1 MGERRPQDVP
11 LSPTHLRPEQW
22 LPRPAGRART
32 LCLRVL
38 ISWTRNALPPRQTH
52 GGLSHWPSRG
62 VWGAQSV
69 QRLTLDFGSSHHLT
83 VCEFEPRVRL
93 CADSC
98 EPARDTLSLSV
109 CLFSSPFSLSVSQ
122 NKIDK
127 LKKKMSGHR
136 SGRDLQSQCLF
147 PRPPA
152 SVSWDSQTSPV
163 HVTKDMSCPLRRRT
177 FAEML
182 GPRNGANSEPLFLGK
197 QHADCPAP

>member
-1 MGERRPQDVP
+1 MGERHPQDVP

-22 LPRPAGRART
+22 LPCAAGQARS
-32 LCLRVL
+32 LCLWVL
-38 ISWTRNALPPRQTH
+38 ISRTRNALPLRQTH

-62 VWGAQSV
+62 IWGAQLV

-83 VCEFEPRVRL
+83 VCEFEPCTGL
-93 CADSC
+93 CTDNA
-98 EPARDTLSLSV
+98 EPAWDLLSPPLSLPLP
-109 CLFSSPFSLSVSQ
+109 CSLSQ

-136 SGRDLQSQCLF
+136 SGRDLRSQGLF

-163 HVTKDMSCPLRRRT
+163 HVTKDTSCPLRRRT
-177 FAEML
+177 SAQML
-182 GPRNGANSEPLFLGK
+182 GPRNGETANLCF
-197 QHADCPAP
+197 